1 MVQNLKGVGESKRRR
16 LMKKMRSYWPY
27 YLMLLPGLVYFVLL
41 KYAPMYGV
49 LIAFKDFKIKKGI
62 MGSAWADPWYANFK
76 TFFTSTY
83 CTRLLSNTLTISL
96 TKLVLS
102 SFMSVFFAL
111 LLNECQMKRYKRVV
125 QTISYMPHFL
135 SWVIIYGIVYLFCS
149 ESSGYINRII
159 RAVSGT
165 TVPFLTSNAYFRGV
179 LYFTEIWK
187 NTGYASII
195 YMSVIVGIDPGLYE
209 AARIDGASRWQR
221 ICHITLPAI
230 RSTFVMLLI
239 MNIGKIMNAGFD
251 QIYVFYSPQV
261 YQSGDIIDTY
271 VYRAG
276 LEEMRYGLS
285 TAVGLFK
292 NVIGFTLVF
301 VTNKIAQKWGEGLW

>member
-1 MVQNLKGVGESKRRR
+1 MHKLERKNGQKRQRTLR
-16 LMKKMRSYWPY
+16 LLGKYWPY
-27 YLMLLPGLVYFVLL
+27 YLMMLPGLVYFALL

-62 MGSAWADPWYANFK
+62 WGSPWVGLQNFR

-83 CTRLLSNTLTISL
+83 CSRLIGNTLIISF

-111 LLNECQMKRYKRVV
+111 LLNECTKRRFKRLV
-125 QTISYMPHFL
+125 QTVSYMPHFL

-149 ESSGYINRII
+149 ESAGYINRIVRMLTGSAI
-159 RAVSGT
+159 
-165 TVPFLTSNAYFRGV
+165 PIMTSNTYFRRL
-179 LYFTEIWK
+179 LYFTELWK

-209 AARIDGASRWQR
+209 AATIDGASRWQR
-221 ICHITLPAI
+221 IVHITLPAI
-230 RSTFVMLLI
+230 RSTFIMLTI

-261 YQSGDIIDTY
+261 YQTGDIIDTY

-301 VTNKIAQKWGEGLW
+301 TTNRIAQKWGEGLW

>member
-1 MVQNLKGVGESKRRR
+1 MHKLERKNGQKRQRALR
-16 LMKKMRSYWPY
+16 LLGKYWPY
-27 YLMLLPGLVYFVLL
+27 YLMMLPGLVYFALL

-62 MGSAWADPWYANFK
+62 WGSPWVGLQNFR

-83 CTRLLSNTLTISL
+83 CSRLIGNTLIISF

-111 LLNECQMKRYKRVV
+111 LLNECTKRRFKRLV
-125 QTISYMPHFL
+125 QTVSYMPHFL

-149 ESSGYINRII
+149 ESAGYINRIVRMLTGSAI
-159 RAVSGT
+159 
-165 TVPFLTSNAYFRGV
+165 PIMTSNTYFRGL
-179 LYFTEIWK
+179 LYFTELWK

-209 AARIDGASRWQR
+209 AATIDGASRWQR
-221 ICHITLPAI
+221 IVHITLPAI
-230 RSTFVMLLI
+230 RSTFIMLTI
-239 MNIGKIMNAGFD
+239 MNISKIMNAGFD

-261 YQSGDIIDTY
+261 YQTGDIIDTY

-301 VTNKIAQKWGEGLW
+301 TTNRIAQKWGEGLW

>member
-1 MVQNLKGVGESKRRR
+1 MHKLERKNGQKRQRALR
-16 LMKKMRSYWPY
+16 LLGKYWPY
-27 YLMLLPGLVYFVLL
+27 YLMMLSGLVYFALL

-62 MGSAWADPWYANFK
+62 WGSPWVGLQNFR

-83 CTRLLSNTLTISL
+83 CSRLIGNTLIISF

-111 LLNECQMKRYKRVV
+111 LLNECTKRRFKRLV
-125 QTISYMPHFL
+125 QTVSYMPHFL

-149 ESSGYINRII
+149 ESAGYINRIVRMLTGSAI
-159 RAVSGT
+159 
-165 TVPFLTSNAYFRGV
+165 PIMTSNTYFRGL
-179 LYFTEIWK
+179 LYFTELWK

-209 AARIDGASRWQR
+209 AATIDGASRWQR
-221 ICHITLPAI
+221 IVHITLPAI
-230 RSTFVMLLI
+230 RSTFIMLTI
-239 MNIGKIMNAGFD
+239 MNISKIMNAGFD

-261 YQSGDIIDTY
+261 YQTGDIIDTY

-301 VTNKIAQKWGEGLW
+301 TTNRIAQKWGEGLW

>member
-1 MVQNLKGVGESKRRR
+1 MHKLERKNRQKRQRALR
-16 LMKKMRSYWPY
+16 LLGKYWPY
-27 YLMLLPGLVYFVLL
+27 YLMMLPGLVYFALL

-62 MGSAWADPWYANFK
+62 WGSPWVGLQNFR

-83 CTRLLSNTLTISL
+83 CSRLIGNTLIISF

-111 LLNECQMKRYKRVV
+111 LLNECTKRRFKRLV
-125 QTISYMPHFL
+125 QTVSYMPHFL

-149 ESSGYINRII
+149 ESAGYINRIVRMLTGSTI
-159 RAVSGT
+159 
-165 TVPFLTSNAYFRGV
+165 PIMTSNTYFRGL
-179 LYFTEIWK
+179 LYFTELWK

-209 AARIDGASRWQR
+209 AATIDGASRWQR
-221 ICHITLPAI
+221 IVHITLPAI
-230 RSTFVMLLI
+230 RSTFIMLTI

-261 YQSGDIIDTY
+261 YQTGDIIDTY

-301 VTNKIAQKWGEGLW
+301 TTNRIAQKWGEGLW

>member
-1 MVQNLKGVGESKRRR
+1 MHKLERKNGQKRQRALR
-16 LMKKMRSYWPY
+16 LLGKYWPY
-27 YLMLLPGLVYFVLL
+27 YLMMLPGLVYFALL

-62 MGSAWADPWYANFK
+62 WGSPWVGLQNFR

-83 CTRLLSNTLTISL
+83 CSRLIGNTLIISF

-111 LLNECQMKRYKRVV
+111 LLNECTKRRFKRVV
-125 QTISYMPHFL
+125 QTVSYMPHFL

-149 ESSGYINRII
+149 ESAGYINRIVRMLTGSAI
-159 RAVSGT
+159 
-165 TVPFLTSNAYFRGV
+165 PIMTSNTYFRGL
-179 LYFTEIWK
+179 LYFTELWK

-209 AARIDGASRWQR
+209 AATIDGASRWQR
-221 ICHITLPAI
+221 IVHITLPAI
-230 RSTFVMLLI
+230 RSTFIMLTI

-261 YQSGDIIDTY
+261 YQTGDIIDTY

-301 VTNKIAQKWGEGLW
+301 TTNRIAQKWGEGLW

>member
-1 MVQNLKGVGESKRRR
+1 MHKLERKNGQKRQRALR
-16 LMKKMRSYWPY
+16 LLGKYWPY
-27 YLMLLPGLVYFVLL
+27 YLMMLSGLVYFALL

-62 MGSAWADPWYANFK
+62 WGSPWVGLQNFR

-83 CTRLLSNTLTISL
+83 CSRLIGNTLIISF

-111 LLNECQMKRYKRVV
+111 LLNECTKRRFKRLV
-125 QTISYMPHFL
+125 QTVSYMPHFL

-149 ESSGYINRII
+149 ESAGYINRIVRMLTGSAI
-159 RAVSGT
+159 
-165 TVPFLTSNAYFRGV
+165 PIMTSNTYFRGL
-179 LYFTEIWK
+179 LYFTELWK

-209 AARIDGASRWQR
+209 AATIDGASRWQR
-221 ICHITLPAI
+221 IVHITLPAI
-230 RSTFVMLLI
+230 RSTFIMLTI

-261 YQSGDIIDTY
+261 YQTGDIIDTY

-301 VTNKIAQKWGEGLW
+301 TTNRIAQKWGEGLW

>member
-1 MVQNLKGVGESKRRR
+1 MHKLERKNGQKRQRALR
-16 LMKKMRSYWPY
+16 LLGKYWPY
-27 YLMLLPGLVYFVLL
+27 YLMMLPGLVYFALL

-62 MGSAWADPWYANFK
+62 WGSPWVGLQNFR

-83 CTRLLSNTLTISL
+83 CSRLIGNTLIISF

-111 LLNECQMKRYKRVV
+111 LLNECGKRRFKRLV
-125 QTISYMPHFL
+125 QTVSYMPHFL

-149 ESSGYINRII
+149 ESAGYINRIVRMLTGSAI
-159 RAVSGT
+159 
-165 TVPFLTSNAYFRGV
+165 PIMTSNTYFRGL
-179 LYFTEIWK
+179 LYFTELWK
-187 NTGYASII
+187 NTGYSSII

-209 AARIDGASRWQR
+209 AATIDGASRWQR
-221 ICHITLPAI
+221 IVHITLPAI
-230 RSTFVMLLI
+230 RSTFIMLTI

-261 YQSGDIIDTY
+261 YQTGDIIDTY

-301 VTNKIAQKWGEGLW
+301 TTNRIAQKWGEGLW

>member
-1 MVQNLKGVGESKRRR
+1 MHKLERKNGQKRQRALR
-16 LMKKMRSYWPY
+16 LLGKYWPY
-27 YLMLLPGLVYFVLL
+27 YLMMLPGLVYFALL

-62 MGSAWADPWYANFK
+62 WGSPWVGLQNFR

-83 CTRLLSNTLTISL
+83 CSRLIGNTLIISF

-111 LLNECQMKRYKRVV
+111 LLDECTKRRFKRLV
-125 QTISYMPHFL
+125 QTVSYMPHFL

-149 ESSGYINRII
+149 ESAGYINRIVRMLTGSTI
-159 RAVSGT
+159 
-165 TVPFLTSNAYFRGV
+165 PIMTSNTYFRGL
-179 LYFTEIWK
+179 LYFTELWK

-209 AARIDGASRWQR
+209 AATIDGASRWQR
-221 ICHITLPAI
+221 IVHITLPAI
-230 RSTFVMLLI
+230 RSTFIMLTI
-239 MNIGKIMNAGFD
+239 MNIGKIMNAVFD

-261 YQSGDIIDTY
+261 YQTGDIIDTY

-301 VTNKIAQKWGEGLW
+301 TTNRIAQKWGEGLW

>member
-1 MVQNLKGVGESKRRR
+1 MHKLERKNGQKRQRALR
-16 LMKKMRSYWPY
+16 LLGKYWPY
-27 YLMLLPGLVYFVLL
+27 YLMMLPGLIYFALL

-62 MGSAWADPWYANFK
+62 WGSPWVGLQNFR

-83 CTRLLSNTLTISL
+83 CSRLIGNTLIISF

-111 LLNECQMKRYKRVV
+111 LLNECGKRRFKRLV
-125 QTISYMPHFL
+125 QTVSYMPHFL

-149 ESSGYINRII
+149 ESAGYINRIVRMLTGSTI
-159 RAVSGT
+159 
-165 TVPFLTSNAYFRGV
+165 PIMTSNTYFRGL
-179 LYFTEIWK
+179 LYFTELWK

-209 AARIDGASRWQR
+209 AATIDGASRWQR
-221 ICHITLPAI
+221 IVHITLPAI
-230 RSTFVMLLI
+230 RSTFIMLTI

-261 YQSGDIIDTY
+261 YQTGDIIDTY

-301 VTNKIAQKWGEGLW
+301 TTNRIAQKWGEGLW

>member
-1 MVQNLKGVGESKRRR
+1 MHKLERGNGQKRQRALR
-16 LMKKMRSYWPY
+16 LLGKYWPY
-27 YLMLLPGLVYFVLL
+27 YLMLVPGLVYFALL

-62 MGSAWADPWYANFK
+62 WGSPWVGLDNFR
-76 TFFTSTY
+76 TFFGSTY
-83 CTRLLSNTLTISL
+83 CARLIGNTLTISV

-102 SFMSVFFAL
+102 SLMSVFFAL
-111 LLNECQMKRYKRVV
+111 LLNECGKRRFKRLV
-125 QTISYMPHFL
+125 QTVSYMPHFL

-149 ESSGYINRII
+149 ESTGYINRIVRMLTGSTI
-159 RAVSGT
+159 
-165 TVPFLTSNAYFRGV
+165 PIMTSNTYFRGL
-179 LYFTEIWK
+179 LYFTELWK

-209 AARIDGASRWQR
+209 AATIDGASRWQR
-221 ICHITLPAI
+221 IVHITLPAI
-230 RSTFVMLLI
+230 RSTFIMLTI

-261 YQSGDIIDTY
+261 YQTGDIIDTY

-301 VTNKIAQKWGEGLW
+301 VTNRVAQKWGEGLW

>member
-1 MVQNLKGVGESKRRR
+1 MHKLERKNGQKRQRALR
-16 LMKKMRSYWPY
+16 LLGKYWPY
-27 YLMLLPGLVYFVLL
+27 YLMMLPGLVYYALL

-62 MGSAWADPWYANFK
+62 WGSPWVGLQNSR

-83 CTRLLSNTLTISL
+83 CSRLIGNTLIISF

-111 LLNECQMKRYKRVV
+111 LLNECTKRRFKRLV
-125 QTISYMPHFL
+125 QTVSYMPHFL

-149 ESSGYINRII
+149 ESAGYINRIVRMLTGSAI
-159 RAVSGT
+159 
-165 TVPFLTSNAYFRGV
+165 PIMTSNTYFRGL
-179 LYFTEIWK
+179 LYFTELWK

-209 AARIDGASRWQR
+209 AATIDGASRWQR
-221 ICHITLPAI
+221 IVHITLPAI
-230 RSTFVMLLI
+230 RSTFIMLTI
-239 MNIGKIMNAGFD
+239 MNIGKIMNAVFD

-261 YQSGDIIDTY
+261 YQTGDIIDTY

-301 VTNKIAQKWGEGLW
+301 TTNRIAQKWGEGLW

>member
-1 MVQNLKGVGESKRRR
+1 MHKLERKNGQKRQRALR
-16 LMKKMRSYWPY
+16 LLGKYWPY
-27 YLMLLPGLVYFVLL
+27 YLMMLPGLVYFALL

-62 MGSAWADPWYANFK
+62 WDSPWVGLQNFR

-83 CTRLLSNTLTISL
+83 CSRLIGNTLIISF

-111 LLNECQMKRYKRVV
+111 LLNECTKRRFKRLV
-125 QTISYMPHFL
+125 QTVSYMPHFL

-149 ESSGYINRII
+149 ESAGYINRIVRMLTGSTI
-159 RAVSGT
+159 
-165 TVPFLTSNAYFRGV
+165 PIMTSNTYFRGL
-179 LYFTEIWK
+179 LYFTELWK

-209 AARIDGASRWQR
+209 AATIDGASRWQR
-221 ICHITLPAI
+221 IVHITLPAI
-230 RSTFVMLLI
+230 RSTFIMLTI

-261 YQSGDIIDTY
+261 YQTGDIIDTY

-301 VTNKIAQKWGEGLW
+301 TTNRIAQKWGEGLW

>member
-1 MVQNLKGVGESKRRR
+1 MHKLERKNGQKRQRALR
-16 LMKKMRSYWPY
+16 LLGKYWPY
-27 YLMLLPGLVYFVLL
+27 YLMMLPGLVYFALL

-62 MGSAWADPWYANFK
+62 WGSPWVGLQNFR

-83 CTRLLSNTLTISL
+83 CSRLIGNTLIISF

-111 LLNECQMKRYKRVV
+111 LLNECGKRRFKRLV
-125 QTISYMPHFL
+125 QTVSYMPHFL

-149 ESSGYINRII
+149 ESAGYINRIVRMLTGSAI
-159 RAVSGT
+159 
-165 TVPFLTSNAYFRGV
+165 PIMTSNTYFRGL
-179 LYFTEIWK
+179 LYFTELWK

-209 AARIDGASRWQR
+209 AATIDGASRWQR
-221 ICHITLPAI
+221 IVHITLPAI
-230 RSTFVMLLI
+230 RSTFIMLTI

-261 YQSGDIIDTY
+261 YQTGDIIDTY

-301 VTNKIAQKWGEGLW
+301 TTNRIAQKWGEGL

>member
-1 MVQNLKGVGESKRRR
+1 MHKLERKNGQKRQRALR
-16 LMKKMRSYWPY
+16 LLGKYWPY
-27 YLMLLPGLVYFVLL
+27 YLMMLPGLVYFALL

-62 MGSAWADPWYANFK
+62 WGSPWVGLQNFR

-83 CTRLLSNTLTISL
+83 CSRLIGNTLIISF

-111 LLNECQMKRYKRVV
+111 LLNECTNRRFKRLV
-125 QTISYMPHFL
+125 QTVSYMPHFL

-149 ESSGYINRII
+149 ESAGYINRIVRMLTGSTI
-159 RAVSGT
+159 
-165 TVPFLTSNAYFRGV
+165 PIMTSNTYFRGL
-179 LYFTEIWK
+179 LYFTELWK

-209 AARIDGASRWQR
+209 AATIDGASRWQR
-221 ICHITLPAI
+221 IVHITLPAI
-230 RSTFVMLLI
+230 RSTFIMLTI
-239 MNIGKIMNAGFD
+239 MNIGKIMNAVFD

-261 YQSGDIIDTY
+261 YQTGDIIDTY

-301 VTNKIAQKWGEGLW
+301 TTNRIAQKWGEGLW

>member
-1 MVQNLKGVGESKRRR
+1 MHKLERKNRQKRQRALR
-16 LMKKMRSYWPY
+16 LLGKYWPY
-27 YLMLLPGLVYFVLL
+27 YLMMLPGLVYFALL

-62 MGSAWADPWYANFK
+62 WGSPWVGLQNFR

-83 CTRLLSNTLTISL
+83 CSRLIGNTLIISF

-111 LLNECQMKRYKRVV
+111 LLNECTKRRFKRLV
-125 QTISYMPHFL
+125 QTVSYMPHFL

-149 ESSGYINRII
+149 ESAGYINRIVRMLTGSAI
-159 RAVSGT
+159 
-165 TVPFLTSNAYFRGV
+165 PIMTSNTYFRGL
-179 LYFTEIWK
+179 LYFTELWK

-209 AARIDGASRWQR
+209 AATIDGASRWQR
-221 ICHITLPAI
+221 IVHITLPAI
-230 RSTFVMLLI
+230 RSTFIMLTI

-261 YQSGDIIDTY
+261 YQTGDIIDTY

-301 VTNKIAQKWGEGLW
+301 TTNRIAQKWGEGLW

>member
-1 MVQNLKGVGESKRRR
+1 MHKLERKNGQKRQRALR
-16 LMKKMRSYWPY
+16 LLGKYWPY
-27 YLMLLPGLVYFVLL
+27 YLMMLPGLVYFALL

-62 MGSAWADPWYANFK
+62 WGSPWVGLQNFR

-83 CTRLLSNTLTISL
+83 CSRLIGNTLIISF

-111 LLNECQMKRYKRVV
+111 LLNECTKRRFKRLV
-125 QTISYMPHFL
+125 QTVSYMPHFL

-149 ESSGYINRII
+149 ESAGYINRIVRMLTGSAI
-159 RAVSGT
+159 
-165 TVPFLTSNAYFRGV
+165 PIMTSNTYFRGL
-179 LYFTEIWK
+179 LYFTELWK

-209 AARIDGASRWQR
+209 AATIDGASRWQR
-221 ICHITLPAI
+221 IVHITLPAI
-230 RSTFVMLLI
+230 RSTFIMLTI

-261 YQSGDIIDTY
+261 YQTGDIIDTY

-285 TAVGLFK
+285 TAVGLFN

-301 VTNKIAQKWGEGLW
+301 TTNRIAQKWGEGLW

>member
-1 MVQNLKGVGESKRRR
+1 MHKLERKNGQKQQRALR
-16 LMKKMRSYWPY
+16 LLGKYWPY
-27 YLMLLPGLVYFVLL
+27 YLMMLPGLVYFALL

-62 MGSAWADPWYANFK
+62 WGSPWVGLQNFR

-83 CTRLLSNTLTISL
+83 CSRLIGNTLIISF

-111 LLNECQMKRYKRVV
+111 LLNECTKRRFKRLV
-125 QTISYMPHFL
+125 QTVSYMPHFL

-149 ESSGYINRII
+149 ESAGYINRIVRMLTGSAI
-159 RAVSGT
+159 
-165 TVPFLTSNAYFRGV
+165 PIMTSNTYFRGL
-179 LYFTEIWK
+179 LYFTELWK

-209 AARIDGASRWQR
+209 AATIDGASRWQR
-221 ICHITLPAI
+221 IVHITLPAI
-230 RSTFVMLLI
+230 RSTFIMLTI

-261 YQSGDIIDTY
+261 YQTGDIIDTY

-301 VTNKIAQKWGEGLW
+301 TTNRIAQKWGEGLW

>member
-1 MVQNLKGVGESKRRR
+1 MHKLERKNGQKRQRALR
-16 LMKKMRSYWPY
+16 LLGKYWPY
-27 YLMLLPGLVYFVLL
+27 YLMMLPGLVYFALL

-62 MGSAWADPWYANFK
+62 WGSPWVGMQNFR

-83 CTRLLSNTLTISL
+83 CSRLIGNTLIISF

-111 LLNECQMKRYKRVV
+111 LLNECTKRRFKRLV
-125 QTISYMPHFL
+125 QTVSYMPHFL

-149 ESSGYINRII
+149 ESAGYINRIVRMLTGSTI
-159 RAVSGT
+159 
-165 TVPFLTSNAYFRGV
+165 PIMTSNTYFRGL
-179 LYFTEIWK
+179 LYFTELWK

-209 AARIDGASRWQR
+209 AATIDGASRWQR
-221 ICHITLPAI
+221 IVHITLPAI
-230 RSTFVMLLI
+230 RSTFIMLTI

-261 YQSGDIIDTY
+261 YQTGDIIDTY

-301 VTNKIAQKWGEGLW
+301 TTNRIAQKWGEGLW

>member
-1 MVQNLKGVGESKRRR
+1 MHKLERKNGQKRQRALR
-16 LMKKMRSYWPY
+16 LLGKYWPY
-27 YLMLLPGLVYFVLL
+27 YLMMLPGLIYFALL

-62 MGSAWADPWYANFK
+62 WGSPWVGLQNFR

-83 CTRLLSNTLTISL
+83 CSRLIGNTLIIGF

-111 LLNECQMKRYKRVV
+111 LLNECGKRRFKRLV
-125 QTISYMPHFL
+125 QTVSYMPHFL

-149 ESSGYINRII
+149 ESAGYINRIVRMLTGSTI
-159 RAVSGT
+159 
-165 TVPFLTSNAYFRGV
+165 PIMTSNTYFRGL
-179 LYFTEIWK
+179 LYFTELWK

-209 AARIDGASRWQR
+209 AATIDGASRWQR
-221 ICHITLPAI
+221 IVHITLPAI
-230 RSTFVMLLI
+230 RSTFIMLTI

-261 YQSGDIIDTY
+261 YQTGDIIDTY

-301 VTNKIAQKWGEGLW
+301 TTNRIAQKWGEGLW

>member
-1 MVQNLKGVGESKRRR
+1 MHKLERKNGQKRQRALR
-16 LMKKMRSYWPY
+16 LLGKYWPY
-27 YLMLLPGLVYFVLL
+27 YLMMLPGLVYFALL

-62 MGSAWADPWYANFK
+62 WGSPWVGLQNFR

-83 CTRLLSNTLTISL
+83 CSRLIGNTLIISF

-111 LLNECQMKRYKRVV
+111 LLNECGKRRFKRLV
-125 QTISYMPHFL
+125 QTVSYMPHFL

-149 ESSGYINRII
+149 ESAGYINRIVRMLTGSAI
-159 RAVSGT
+159 
-165 TVPFLTSNAYFRGV
+165 PIMTSNTYFRGL
-179 LYFTEIWK
+179 LYFTELWK

-209 AARIDGASRWQR
+209 AATIDGASRWQR
-221 ICHITLPAI
+221 IVHITLPAI
-230 RSTFVMLLI
+230 RSTFIMLTI
-239 MNIGKIMNAGFD
+239 MNIGKIMNAVFD

-261 YQSGDIIDTY
+261 YQTGDIIDTY

-301 VTNKIAQKWGEGLW
+301 TTNRIAQKWGEGLW

>member
-1 MVQNLKGVGESKRRR
+1 MHKLERKNGQKRQRALR
-16 LMKKMRSYWPY
+16 LLGKYWPY
-27 YLMLLPGLVYFVLL
+27 YLMMLPGLVYFALL

-62 MGSAWADPWYANFK
+62 WGSPWVGLQNFR

-83 CTRLLSNTLTISL
+83 CSRLIGNTLIISF

-111 LLNECQMKRYKRVV
+111 LLNECTKRRFKRLVHTV
-125 QTISYMPHFL
+125 SYMPHFL

-149 ESSGYINRII
+149 ESAGYINRIVRMLTGSAI
-159 RAVSGT
+159 
-165 TVPFLTSNAYFRGV
+165 PIMTSNTYFRGL
-179 LYFTEIWK
+179 LYFTELWK

-209 AARIDGASRWQR
+209 AATIDGASRWQR
-221 ICHITLPAI
+221 IVHITLPAI
-230 RSTFVMLLI
+230 RSTFIMLTI
-239 MNIGKIMNAGFD
+239 MNIGKIMNAVFD

-261 YQSGDIIDTY
+261 YQTGDIIDTY

-301 VTNKIAQKWGEGLW
+301 TTNRIAQKWGEGLW